1 MDRRLRERLTVV
13 LPFVALL
20 AAGGCPALT
29 DAPPVG
35 VRVETSLGDFVI
47 ELDTAAAPV
56 TTANFIRYVGDGFYD
71 GTIFHRVV
79 PGFVVQGGGF
89 TPDLREKMTRPSIV
103 NESLNGRSNVRGT
116 VAMARQDEPDSA
128 TAQFFVNVVDNPE
141 LDATAE
147 RLGYANFGTVIEG
160 MDVVD
165 RIAAV
170 ETETREGFENIPV
183 EDVVIESIQVIDLA
197 AGNALTEQDRA
208 RLEQQLFALQTL
220 IRDVL
225 VQALS
230 FAIPLAF

>member
-1 MDRRLRERLTVV
+1 MRQRLAIVAF
-13 LPFVALL
+13 PFVAVLPI
-20 AAGGCPALT
+20 GGCPALT

-47 ELDTAAAPV
+47 ELDAAAAPV
-56 TTANFIRYVGDGFYD
+56 TTSNFVRYVGDGFYN

-79 PGFVVQGGGF
+79 PGFVIQGGGF
-89 TPDLREKMTRPSIV
+89 TPDLREKMPRPNIV

-116 VAMARQDEPDSA
+116 VAMARMDDPDSA
-128 TAQFFVNVVDNPE
+128 AAQFFVNVADNAE
-141 LDATAE
+141 LDASEE

-170 ETETREGFENIPV
+170 ETEARDDFTDIPV
-183 EDVVIESIQVIDLA
+183 EDVVIENVEVIDLA
-197 AGNALTEQDRA
+197 GGNALTEQDRA

-220 IRDVL
+220 VRDVI